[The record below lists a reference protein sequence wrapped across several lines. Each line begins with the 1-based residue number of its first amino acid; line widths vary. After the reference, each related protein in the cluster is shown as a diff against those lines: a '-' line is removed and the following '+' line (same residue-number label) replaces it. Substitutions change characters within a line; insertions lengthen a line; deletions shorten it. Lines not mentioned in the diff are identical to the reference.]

1 MTDSSLTID
10 FSLCPSDFAANV
22 ITFKSPLNQGV
33 PIRSTRGALSR
44 DWSSDRCFRWT
55 SAVCALAYLAVAYR
69 QSAHGGEIE
78 QAFLCG
84 KANSMACSLDYA
96 LTKKPGWLMDV
107 FGSDS
112 KGNPLAMR
120 LFDRRNSS
128 RKMPGPVLV
137 RFNPYQLRAEGI
149 VISVNGRVIASESEL
164 SEIKERLA
172 ATWREKFTR
181 VSVSQEVTLQP
192 LAA

>member
-10 FSLCPSDFAANV
+10 FSLCETDIAANV
-22 ITFKSPLNQGV
+22 ITFKSPLNHGV
-33 PIRSTRGALSR
+33 PISSTRGALSR

-69 QSAHGGEIE
+69 QSSYGGDIE

-107 FGSDS
+107 FGVDS

-137 RFNPYQLRAEGI
+137 RFNPYQLSSEGV
-149 VISVNGRVIASESEL
+149 VISVNGRIVTSESEL
-164 SEIKERLA
+164 SKIKDRLV
-172 ATWREKFTR
+172 ATWHEKFTR
-181 VSVSQEVTLQP
+181 ASVSQEATPQP